1 MFSFRKQVE
10 QAHEVAVKDRI
21 GTRPEP
27 KPEGHLF
34 NNWQKPISC
43 PKSVRDRAMSADDIA
58 EYRRVAESVG
68 VDPRD
73 ILVEEFRALLIK
85 LDLPVFNLP
94 TVVKYMDNLVRVDNP
109 AGLGWHWCP
118 VRPKDT
124 EHKMQWG
131 KASIQHHDSG
141 KTAGSDY
148 YESHQLRRQHE
159 RFRIGIYDGQSTP
172 ASSPVYTRTLPIH
185 ALRKIAQ
192 IEKEWTGDIAF
203 LVTDYTTTPHIVVN
217 PDPFLMAVIPN
228 SGVSHGKGRFVIDV
242 WDEPGFGIDQ
252 MLK

>member
-1 MFSFRKQVE
+1 MFNFRKQVE
-10 QAHEVAVKDRI
+10 QAHEVAVKERI
-21 GTRPEP
+21 GARPEP
-27 KPEGHLF
+27 MPEGHLF
-34 NNWQKPISC
+34 NNWQRPANS
-43 PKSVRDRAMSADDIA
+43 PKSQREKAMEPASIE

-73 ILVEEFRALLIK
+73 IFVEEFRALLIK

-94 TVVKYMDNLVRVDNP
+94 TVVRYMDNLVRVDNP

-124 EHKMQWG
+124 AHTMQWG
-131 KASIQHHDSG
+131 RASVDHHSNG
-141 KTAGSDY
+141 KTPGSDY
-148 YESHQLRRQHE
+148 YESLQLRRQDAG
-159 RFRIGIYDGQSTP
+159 FRVGLYDTEKPGPS
-172 ASSPVYTRTLPIH
+172 AAYTRTLPLH
-185 ALRKIAQ
+185 ALKKIAQ

-203 LVTDYTTTPHIVVN
+203 LVTDYTTTPHIQVN

-228 SGVSHGKGRFVIDV
+228 SGVAHGKGRFVIDV
-242 WDEPGFGIDQ
+242 WDEPGFGIEQ